1 MGLRAKTGW
10 TPPPGM
16 HRREF
21 LRISGLV
28 ALATGGWSLTGCG
41 IFGEED
47 LADKSGAAGK
57 KAGSSVLRISFVPVE
72 VLDPQVITNGM
83 WILTRGILEG
93 LVTQNDKGDD
103 VVPAVAEEWTVSP
116 DNLTYTF
123 QLRADARWSNGDP
136 VTAQDFE
143 RTYKRLFTPAGTSAG
158 GTTLGANSYQASTGI
173 KGAVEFLAGV
183 LTDWSEVGVKA
194 TGDRELVLTL
204 ANPNPDFLLALTH
217 PALLPLHMDS
227 VESKPEDWQNPPNFT
242 SNGAYAV
249 QRWVKN
255 SNIRLVPNTRYWDK
269 GNVHLDQI
277 DVKLV
282 EPSASATA
290 TVPYENNEV
299 DVLQISDADVLR
311 FQKDPELAKHLASV
325 STYSIA
331 YLAKLRSQN
340 PALDDVRVRK
350 ALSLGMGRENLAK
363 VSPGLRPGVSLV
375 TNRVAGWDDSI
386 AVREDVEEAK
396 RLLAEAG
403 YPGGKGLPEV
413 RLLAGVTSPMVD
425 AIVDTWTRNLGIKAR
440 ANIVEAGVYVERRWQ
455 VQKGDYIGYYYGTFA
470 GLPTWPTM
478 VGALWSPKDVQMMSL
493 PAQVWQSYQDIQVDT
508 KMAAA
513 KKTGQLDAI
522 LAKDASAEARK
533 MGDLVAQATTASD
546 EQAQLQLYKQAAKV
560 REEQYLYMP
569 VVWADIFFAVRP
581 SVTGINL
588 RPYPDF
594 FYFKALGLKAT

>member
-1 MGLRAKTGW
+1 MDKPATTGW
-10 TPPPGM
+10 TSPPGM

-28 ALATGGWSLTGCG
+28 ALATGSWSLAGCG

-47 LADKSGAAGK
+47 LGDGGAASGT
-57 KAGSSVLRISFVPVE
+57 KAGPSVLRISFVPVE

-93 LVTQNDKGDD
+93 LVTQNEAGND
-103 VVPAVAEEWTVSP
+103 VLPAVAEKWTISP

-123 QLRADARWSNGDP
+123 QLRADAKWSNGNP

-143 RTYKRLFTPAGTSAG
+143 RTYERLFTPAGTSAG

-173 KGAVEFLAGV
+173 KGAVEFLSGV
-183 LTDWSEVGVKA
+183 LTDWSQVGVKA
-194 TGDRELVLTL
+194 TGDRELVFTL
-204 ANPNPDFLLALTH
+204 AHPNPDFLLALTH

-227 VESKPEDWQNPPNFT
+227 VEGKPDDWQNPPNFV
-242 SNGAYAV
+242 SNGAFAV
-249 QRWVKN
+249 EKWVKN
-255 SNIRLVPNTRYWDK
+255 SSIRLVPNKNYWDRK
-269 GNVHLDQI
+269 TVTVDQI

-299 DVLQISDADVLR
+299 DILQIADADVLR
-311 FQKDPELAKHLASV
+311 FQKDPELSKHLASV

-340 PALDDVRVRK
+340 DALDDVRVRK
-350 ALSLGMGRENLAK
+350 ALSLGLGRETLAK

-375 TNRVAGWDDSI
+375 TNRTKGWDDSI
-386 AVREDVEEAK
+386 AVQEDLDEAEQ
-396 RLLAEAG
+396 LLADAG

-440 ANIVEAGVYVERRWQ
+440 ADVVDAGVYVERRWQ

-493 PAQVWQSYQDIQVDT
+493 PADVWQRYQDIQVDA

-513 KKTGQLDAI
+513 KKTSQLDGI
-522 LAKDASAEARK
+522 LAADASPEARQ
-533 MGDLVAQATTASD
+533 MGDLVVQATNADD
-546 EQAQLQLYKQAAKV
+546 ESTQLQLFKQAAKV
-560 REEQYLYMP
+560 REEQYLYIP
-569 VVWADIFFAVRP
+569 VVWADVFFAVRP
-581 SVTGINL
+581 TVTGMKL

-594 FYFKALGLKAT
+594 FYMKPLGVKAA

>member
-1 MGLRAKTGW
+1 MDKPATTGW
-10 TPPPGM
+10 TSPPGM

-21 LRISGLV
+21 LRISGLA
-28 ALATGGWSLTGCG
+28 ALATGSWSLAGCG
-41 IFGEED
+41 IFGEGDVAGEGGG
-47 LADKSGAAGK
+47 SGKAAGP
-57 KAGSSVLRISFVPVE
+57 AVLRISFVPVE

-93 LVTQNDKGDD
+93 LVAQNDKGSD
-103 VVPAVAEEWTVSP
+103 VVPAVAEKWTVSP

-123 QLRADARWSNGDP
+123 QLRADAKWSNGDP
-136 VTAQDFE
+136 VVAKDFE
-143 RTYKRLFTPAGTSAG
+143 RTYQRLFTPAGTSAG

-173 KGAVEFLAGV
+173 KGAVDFLSGV

-194 TGDRELVLTL
+194 TGDRELVFTL

-227 VESKPEDWQNPPNFT
+227 VEGKPEDWQNPPNFV
-242 SNGAYAV
+242 SNGAFAV
-249 QRWVKN
+249 EKWVKN
-255 SNIRLVPNTRYWDK
+255 SSIRLVPNKNYWDRK
-269 GNVHLDQI
+269 TVSLDQV

-299 DVLQISDADVLR
+299 DILQITDADVLR
-311 FQKDPELAKHLASV
+311 FQKDPELTEHLASV

-350 ALSLGMGRENLAK
+350 ALSLGLGRETLAK

-375 TNRVAGWDDSI
+375 TDRTADWDDSI
-386 AVREDVEEAK
+386 AVQEDVEEAK
-396 RLLAEAG
+396 RLLAQAG

-413 RLLAGVTSPMVD
+413 RLLAGVQSPMVD

-440 ANIVEAGVYVERRWQ
+440 ADIVEAGVYVERRWQ

-470 GLPTWPTM
+470 GLPTWATM
-478 VGALWSPKDVQMMSL
+478 VGALWSPKDVQMISL
-493 PAQVWQSYQDIQVDT
+493 PAEDWERYQSIQLDT

-513 KKTGQLDAI
+513 KKTSQLDAI
-522 LAKDASAEARK
+522 LAQDATPEARK
-533 MGDLVAQATTASD
+533 IGDLVTQATNALDEAS
-546 EQAQLQLYKQAAKV
+546 QLQLFKQAAKL
-560 REEQYLYMP
+560 REEQYLYIP
-569 VVWADIFFAVRP
+569 VVWADVFFAVRP
-581 SVTGINL
+581 TVTGMNL

-594 FYFKALGLKAT
+594 FYMKPLGVKAT